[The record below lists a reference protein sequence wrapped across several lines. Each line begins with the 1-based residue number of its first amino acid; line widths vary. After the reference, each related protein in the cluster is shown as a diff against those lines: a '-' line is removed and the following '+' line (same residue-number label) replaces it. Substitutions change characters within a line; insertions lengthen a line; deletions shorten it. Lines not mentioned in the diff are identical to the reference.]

1 MALATKCP
9 HCNTIF
15 RVAADQLKLRGGIVR
30 CGSCQEVFDGNAA
43 LLDHGAAAAPFSTP
57 APASLPLPDVSDVSD
72 VSDLAAMA
80 APAPAAPDENAF
92 ALDFDSS
99 YDPFGTLPEHAQLAQ
114 LKAEP
119 GPEPELAHQN
129 DFDAPDDQPATGD
142 GRREPWFDA
151 PGDTQDDATDD
162 APEHYIASALADDP
176 YRGEDEDGYRD
187 ENEQVGAP
195 HGAAAAPTSGADTAA
210 GRAPEDADAVEPAS
224 ETELDEPAFV
234 KQSRRRQRTGEL
246 LRMSMAAGSAAL
258 LLALLAQG
266 VSTFRNQLAA
276 QFPPFKPALVS
287 ICGMLGCRV
296 ELPAQLDMVSIEQ
309 GELQT
314 LSERRFSYATVLH
327 NQSGT
332 AQAWPSIELVL
343 NDAADQPVLRR
354 VIAPREYLPPALDLG
369 KGFAPRSEQAVK
381 LYFELAQLKASGYH
395 IAVFY
400 P

>member
-43 LLDHGAAAAPFSTP
+43 LLDHAAPP
-57 APASLPLPDVSDVSD
+57 AATIPTTV
-72 VSDLAAMA
+72 
-80 APAPAAPDENAF
+80 PAAPDEPVY
-92 ALDFDSS
+92 ALDFDTS
-99 YDPFGTLPEHAQLAQ
+99 YDPFGTLPEHAQL
-114 LKAEP
+114 KA
-119 GPEPELAHQN
+119 GPEPELPIDNA
-129 DFDAPDDQPATGD
+129 DDAPDDLADAGD

-151 PGDTQDDATDD
+151 PDDAQQ
-162 APEHYIASALADDP
+162 HYVASLADP
-176 YRGEDEDGYRD
+176 YRDQDEVGHYYEDEGDAIEPDGAQAD
-187 ENEQVGAP
+187 AP
-195 HGAAAAPTSGADTAA
+195 AVAGDSLAPGP
-210 GRAPEDADAVEPAS
+210 PEDAGPAAETAVES
-224 ETELDEPAFV
+224 EPEPESDAGHAPQPDEPAFV
-234 KQSRRRQRTGEL
+234 KQSRRRQRIGKL
-246 LRMSMAAGSAAL
+246 LRIVMAAGSVAL
-258 LLALLAQG
+258 LAALLAQG
-266 VSTFRNQLAA
+266 VTTFRNQLAA
-276 QFPPFKPALVS
+276 QVPQLKPALVS
-287 ICGMLGCRV
+287 ICGVLGCRV

-314 LSERRFSYATVLH
+314 LSERTFSYATMLH
-327 NQSGT
+327 NQSGS

-343 NDAADQPVLRR
+343 NDAADKAVLRR
-354 VIAPREYLPPALDLG
+354 VIAPREYLPPTVDLG